1 MSDENV
7 VRTISQSVDLGCSFF
22 DTAPCYTETREDG
35 SSTINEELV
44 GTALQHYRHNVQIAT
59 KFGVTLENRRLIL
72 NSAPEQI
79 EIELEQSLRRQ
90 KTDYIDLYYQH
101 RIDPKVEPEAVA
113 EVMAKLAKE
122 GKILH
127 WGISENSEE
136 YLRRAHKVFPVTC
149 IQNMYSMLFRNYE
162 NLFGV

>member
-1 MSDENV
+1 MIQSLVTPDPEN
-7 VRTISQSVDLGCSFF
+7 
-22 DTAPCYTETREDG
+22 
-35 SSTINEELV
+35 INEELV

-127 WGISENSEE
+127 RGISENSEE
-136 YLRRAHKVFPVTC
+136 YLRRAHKVFPVPVFKTGIPC
-149 IQNMYSMLFRNYE
+149 FSETMKIYLECWRNFISV
-162 NLFGV
+162 L